1 MKVGSSR
8 SRAENEMLAEMLT
21 ELENRKKYN
30 QINNFF
36 ADGGPHPREQYHKH
50 LEFFSDGNQYRERLL
65 MAANRVGKTICGGY
79 ESAVHLTG
87 DYPHWWEGRRFDRPI
102 SMWAAGITNETTRD
116 VVQFT
121 MMGAFNDI
129 GTGMIPRD
137 KIASSTN
144 KRGVAQAIE
153 TVRVNHA
160 SGGES
165 VLGFKSYNQGRD
177 TFQGTSKDIIWLDE
191 EAPFDVYNECLIRTA
206 TTNGLIYTT
215 FTPLMGL
222 SEMVMSFLPDMQAKV
237 D

>member
-1 MKVGSSR
+1 
-8 SRAENEMLAEMLT
+8 
-21 ELENRKKYN
+21 
-30 QINNFF
+30 
-36 ADGGPHPREQYHKH
+36 
-50 LEFFSDGNQYRERLL
+50 
-65 MAANRVGKTICGGY
+65 
-79 ESAVHLTG
+79 
-87 DYPHWWEGRRFDRPI
+87 
-102 SMWAAGITNETTRD
+102 MWAAGITNETTRD

>member
-50 LEFFSDGNQYRERLL
+50 LEFFRDGNQYRERLL